1 MSIHF
6 NKNTLLFLP
15 VLLIISA
22 LVISLIPNSAF
33 ASRYS
38 DTTDLKQKVAMYD
51 YGLMLYGCFLQND
64 GVETN
69 GSKVENG
76 QLFYFGPGVS
86 NVGAVSFTPQI
97 VSSVSDLGD
106 DNYTYCGQNDGQLSK
121 SALSSWGVSGLD
133 LVCAMGYKREGN
145 GSDCKQ
151 STDKNFQAWGGINGG
166 DSRAN
171 AFKRALNNLVGVN
184 IDSPGDD
191 VAYVYWR
198 NYVVQGCTTGRGVPA
213 DQTSVSGDLRYEL
226 QEISGTGQVTTVY
239 SGGNKKSD
247 YPKGN
252 NRGNI
257 PNNVTCGTAL
267 NNANG
272 KFAAYFKAITEK
284 QATQACQQAGY
295 QNVPGGSF
303 PGKNDLTACIQ
314 GSLNK
319 GVDGFC
325 ESTYP
330 DYSYQGAAISRDS
343 ERKACAFGQGRTLD
357 YSDQN
362 TGNLDDPGQQ
372 ANTTSCALQGIGWIV
387 CPLTTAM
394 AGITDSLYGWIQ
406 NFLKV
411 QPLNIN
417 IDASDNTTYIAWS
430 SMRTFA
436 NLVFV
441 IVFLII
447 IFSQLTGSGV
457 SNYGVKKML
466 PRLVV
471 AAILVNISYWVAA
484 IAVDVFNILGS
495 GVYAI
500 VRNLPLGNIS
510 ITDNIWETVLG
521 WLLAGGAGG
530 SLAIG
535 GYALLTGAAAGT
547 LTAAMWIAIVF
558 VLGAVLAL
566 VIAFL
571 ILAARQALIIVL
583 IIIAPLAF
591 VAYILPNTEKYFT
604 LWRKALTTLLLFY
617 PLFALL
623 FSGSYIVGMIIIGS
637 AGQANDEAA
646 VGMTVILG
654 MAVMVVPLAI
664 TPLIM
669 RFSTGVLGTVAG
681 MINNKNKGLIDRARK
696 VRDRKNGLAVN
707 EAFGQPGRRNP
718 FSRVYRRMQSS
729 ARGDAQRQKI
739 VDANNAAT
747 YGRTNKGTD
756 LSLGVNLAQQQEELV
771 GAEHKAEFDEM
782 KSNKDPILVNAREAA
797 KIRQARTAQE
807 GIEVANSRVGSARS
821 VLQTRMSERYNTDAS
836 LVTEAAGIGGQNAE
850 SRIRAA
856 AVSTIIEES
865 NKAIAAERTTMS
877 KMAVGYDHQ
886 TDKVLPGGLF
896 SEMTNISNSAERR
909 AAAASQ
915 IMKTGGDGDIHKT
928 LDYLSSISG
937 TGEEASTIQQQVAAD
952 IGGRKPLALGAADMA
967 NMGRGQYKG
976 NFQQKILGRISA
988 GKVSAD
994 ALHGASADELQEF
1007 VKAIPQLGVNDPQ
1020 RAILKKAIA
1029 DYKSNV
1035 NYRPPADEIARS
1047 INDIQ
1052 SRL

>member
-15 VLLIISA
+15 VLLIVSA

-69 GSKVENG
+69 SSKVENG

-86 NVGAVSFTPQI
+86 NVGAVSYTPQI

-121 SALSSWGVSGLD
+121 SALSSWGISGLD

-239 SGGNKKSD
+239 SGGNKKGD

-272 KFAAYFKAITEK
+272 KFAAYFKTITEK

-372 ANTTSCALQGIGWIV
+372 ANTTSCVPQGIGWIV

-394 AGITDSLYGWIQ
+394 ASITDSLYGWIQ

-500 VRNLPLGNIS
+500 VRNLPLGNIT

-654 MAVMVVPLAI
+654 MAVMVIPLAI

-729 ARGDAQRQKI
+729 ARGDADRQKI
-739 VDANNAAT
+739 VDSTNQAT
-747 YGRTNKGTD
+747 YARSTKGVG
-756 LSLGVNLAQQQEELV
+756 LSYQTKLASE
-771 GAEHKAEFDEM
+771 KAEL
-782 KSNKDPILVNAREAA
+782 S
-797 KIRQARTAQE
+797 
-807 GIEVANSRVGSARS
+807 
-821 VLQTRMSERYNTDAS
+821 DA
-836 LVTEAAGIGGQNAE
+836 T
-850 SRIRAA
+850 
-856 AVSTIIEES
+856 
-865 NKAIAAERTTMS
+865 
-877 KMAVGYDHQ
+877 
-886 TDKVLPGGLF
+886 
-896 SEMTNISNSAERR
+896 NSAEYEELKATSVPITSNNPYAKMIKQVRDTNENLDIVKSRTDSAKKVLHQEYAAELSSNPSAATAAGGIDPRGASRVVAGAQYTLQKAISDEIDAERSLVSSISDINTLTTQYAANGTSPARR
-909 AAAASQ
+909 AALAERMISIGDPGGPNGYEKIVNSIGGNTSQAAEDVMLRQTVAKALSQ
-915 IMKTGGDGDIHKT
+915 NGPKALKASDIDAIATGT
-928 LDYLSSISG
+928 LTSRTQGAHTFADTIADNVKNGVYSQEKIV
-937 TGEEASTIQQQVAAD
+937 EETNANLKYAFAAAD
-952 IGGRKPLALGAADMA
+952 IKGQQLMVDQAAALKA
-967 NMGRGQYKG
+967 NPT
-976 NFQQKILGRISA
+976 LSGRIKHNRAAIDNLSA
-988 GKVSAD
+988 A
-994 ALHGASADELQEF
+994 
-1007 VKAIPQLGVNDPQ
+1007 KAP
-1020 RAILKKAIA
+1020 
-1029 DYKSNV
+1029 
-1035 NYRPPADEIARS
+1035 
-1047 INDIQ
+1047 
-1052 SRL
+1052 